1 MGVPLCLELK
11 SVKELHPAHEA
22 QLTNYLKATGNEVGV
37 LTDKAIATYKR
48 LKKSVL
54 FADRQNHD
62 RGVTTAG
69 AGMSRHDIP
78 NLYIKKAKL
87 II

>member
-1 MGVPLCLELK
+1 MKTVYVAMSADLI
-11 SVKELHPAHEA
+11 HPGHVNIIKTAKQHGEVV
-22 QLTNYLKATGNEVGV
+22 VGV